1 MPLKK
6 QSGEPRRKTP
16 DIDLRLSHTCTHMC
30 TCIYANKCAHMHTP
44 HTNTD
49 CAVIAP
55 NAWSTSPPPAR
66 YLSEGVI
73 SCKTKLPDQQK
84 KIHEEKSTYDHE
96 KLGFCIEHHI
106 CSVQIW
112 KRRTKPD
119 FPPSHSGSTGSFQ
132 PPLPSEPLGFLVS
145 S

>member
-55 NAWSTSPPPAR
+55 NAWSPLPLQPGIFLKELFPVKQN
-66 YLSEGVI
+66 YQLS
-73 SCKTKLPDQQK
+73 KKK
-84 KIHEEKSTYDHE
+84 FMRRKIHTIVKS
-96 KLGFCIEHHI
+96 
-106 CSVQIW
+106 
-112 KRRTKPD
+112 
-119 FPPSHSGSTGSFQ
+119 
-132 PPLPSEPLGFLVS
+132 
-145 S
+145 